1 MKANIKLINI
11 NMSRGLNQVIYK
23 TPCENFFAIFSQETL
38 QFAFELIQ
46 LIFVNAGYGYLI
58 REP

>member
-1 MKANIKLINI
+1 MKSFARLPVIN
-11 NMSRGLNQVIYK
+11 V
-23 TPCENFFAIFSQETL
+23 FASFSQETP